1 MLVWN
6 SALIRYANSKLSFAK
21 VGKFRGADYYLLNKY
36 LDGKNMLT
44 QG

>member
-6 SALIRYANSKLSFAK
+6 STLIRYANSKLSFAK
-21 VGKFRGADYYLLNKY
+21 VGKFRGADYYLLNKH
-36 LDGKNMLT
+36 LDCKSMLT